1 VAIDVA
7 ILSNEFLATI
17 TTSKNHSFDAS
28 GVGISEVGLFLQ
40 KSFWQKPPL
49 PAKLR
54 GSNV

>member
-1 VAIDVA
+1 VA

-17 TTSKNHSFDAS
+17 LTSKNHSFDVS
-28 GVGISEVGLFLQ
+28 GVGIYGVPLFLQ

-54 GSNV
+54 GWNV